1 VKTIRHIGVLMVAV
15 LLAAACSTGTTTSS
29 SSPGSSAEQ
38 GSSGRPS
45 GVPAAG
51 QSPVIDRMYQAGE
64 IKVGVLAGP
73 PWLIQST
80 TGGASTWSGSSWV
93 LAEEVSKAMGL
104 PLKVVDVGQDT
115 KITSVQT
122 GAIDISITSLSITP
136 ERQKVVDFVVYSV
149 DGFCWFALQSNDK
162 VNTIADFDKPL
173 VDAEVAGGAQM
184 QLIPA
189 KFPNLV
195 MQPFVT
201 PPGEYYA
208 LEPILTGKADIAS
221 FDSPLIYQI
230 KKQYPQ
236 LKFIPSDPA
245 ECVSN
250 PQIPGDVGWAIQQDP
265 VFLSYLQGIEKPL
278 QAKLD
283 EVFNADVLA
292 AGK

>member
-1 VKTIRHIGVLMVAV
+1 
-15 LLAAACSTGTTTSS
+15 
-29 SSPGSSAEQ
+29 
-38 GSSGRPS
+38 
-45 GVPAAG
+45 
-51 QSPVIDRMYQAGE
+51 MYQAGE

-80 TGGASTWSGSSWV
+80 TGGASTWSGSSWT
-93 LAEEVSKAMGL
+93 LAQAVSKAMGL

-136 ERQKVVDFVVYSV
+136 ERQKVVDFVTYSI
-149 DGFCWFALQSNDK
+149 DGFCWFALQTNDK
-162 VNTIADFDKPL
+162 VNSIADFDKPL

-189 KFPNLV
+189 KFPKLV

-236 LKFIPSDPA
+236 LKFIPADPA
-245 ECVSN
+245 ECVAN

-265 VFLSYLQGIEKPL
+265 VFQSYLQGIEKPL
-278 QAKLD
+278 QAQLD
-283 EVFNADVLA
+283 EVFNADVVA